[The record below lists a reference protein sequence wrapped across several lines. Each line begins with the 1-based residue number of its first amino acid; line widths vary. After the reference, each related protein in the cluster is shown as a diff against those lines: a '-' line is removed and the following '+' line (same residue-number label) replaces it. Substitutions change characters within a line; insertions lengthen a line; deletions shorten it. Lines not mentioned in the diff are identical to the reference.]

1 MLKTDKDSLVRYLLI
16 VSIILVAGAAFAIFF
31 EKVFPEL
38 GIIFRFIGV
47 LITPFAIAWLAAI
60 ITRPLNDWLIKKLHL
75 PPTVAILLMM
85 LLFFGIVTLLIVLVI
100 SVLADVLTGLAHY
113 VSGLDVYAKD
123 VSIFINELFTKLNI
137 DYEQI
142 AVYLEQVKDLVVSW
156 ATQGVNILLSVAKAT
171 PEAIILIFVTLV
183 AVFYW
188 CRDEEK
194 VKGVL
199 CNALPVKF
207 RHRAVATYDNFSTV
221 IGQYIR
227 AQLILIT
234 ISFVICTVGFT
245 IIGAESPLA
254 MGLFT
259 GVMDIIPV
267 LGPGT
272 LIIPWA
278 VWSFVVGDIGFGI
291 GLLVI
296 YIIVSVT
303 RYILEPKIVGDRVGL
318 HPLAALAAIFIG
330 MKLFGLVGLILG
342 PITLAVVLAML
353 KARRQRIILDPA
365 NHGPEE
371 NKDKERG
378 GLAKGIK
385 LKKDKPQ
392 DAPPPPTKK

>member
-16 VSIILVAGAAFAIFF
+16 VTIILVAGAAFAVFF

-38 GIIFRFIGV
+38 GVIFRFIGV

-60 ITRPLNDWLIKKLHL
+60 ITRPLNDVLVKKLHF
-75 PPTVAILLMM
+75 PPTLSVLLIM
-85 LLFFGIVTLLIVLVI
+85 LIFFGIVSLLIVLVI

-113 VSGLDVYAKD
+113 VGSLDIQAQD
-123 VSIFINELFTKLNI
+123 ISDFINDLFSKLNI
-137 DYEQI
+137 DFEQI
-142 AVYLEQVKDLVVSW
+142 NVYLEQLKDQVVSW
-156 ATQGVNILLSVAKAT
+156 ATQGVNIIWSVVSAT
-171 PEAIILIFVTLV
+171 PEAIVLVLVTLV

-194 VKGVL
+194 VKKVI

-207 RHRAVATYDNFSTV
+207 RNRAVVTYDNFSNV

-278 VWSFVVGDIGFGI
+278 VWSFIVGDIGFGI
-291 GLLVI
+291 GLLII
-296 YIIVSVT
+296 YVIVSVT
-303 RYILEPKIVGDRVGL
+303 RYILEPKIVGDKVGL

-330 MKLFGLVGLILG
+330 MKLFGLIGLILG
-342 PITLAVVLAML
+342 PIVLAVILAML
-353 KARRQRIILDPA
+353 KARRQRIILDP
-365 NHGPEE
+365 NNQGPDDNNE
-371 NKDKERG
+371 
-378 GLAKGIK
+378 
-385 LKKDKPQ
+385 KPK
-392 DAPPPPTKK
+392 TKKLSFKRNKIEKIDNQQPPQE